1 MTQEWNMPCPD
12 GDRVPISTSAEFWQ
26 QVERWSQW
34 LLHLPAR
41 EVAAKM
47 AAYAR
52 ESLIARIAHVVV
64 DAIQPKEVVEWCV
77 LVQAVP
83 NLFYLQV
90 SPDHDPTYV
99 TAREV
104 LTEALWV
111 FVFEGLQE
119 RWPTIS
125 QA

>member
-1 MTQEWNMPCPD
+1 MQAWKMPCPG
-12 GDRVPISTSAEFWQ
+12 GDRVPISTSTEFWQ

-34 LLHLPAR
+34 LLQLPDHEMA
-41 EVAAKM
+41 VKT

-52 ESLIARIAHVVV
+52 ESSIAKIAHVVV
-64 DAIQPKEVVEWCV
+64 DAIQPKEVAEWCA

-90 SPDHDPTYV
+90 NPDNDTSYI
-99 TAREV
+99 TAHEA

-119 RWPTIS
+119 RWPTIR
-125 QA
+125 QG